1 MKKLLLIVCA
11 AALSFS
17 AAAQTKAEIAV
28 QKKLDKSDVE
38 IQNPKKSASISTWV
52 SRADI
57 YADAAMVY
65 TSKLLAEIPAAQL
78 VSSAIAG
85 EPKAIEDAVVGD
97 VPCSKYVYDNFDV
110 YVSADG
116 MVQFWVVTKE
126 MIPDAMYTAIENLE
140 QAKSLSPSDFMKNV
154 KANNVAAKI
163 NTELLTT
170 GVSAY
175 NLNDYDAALK
185 SFEGA
190 FNAQKTVG
198 NYDTLAYYYAGL
210 CSVDAEE
217 YAKGVEIFES
227 LISINYLQDG
237 MSYYYLATS
246 LKGLGKIEE
255 HVAAYEK
262 AFQEFPEQSNIM
274 AGLINA
280 YIETNRNP
288 EDIVLLIRK
297 AQEINPTNISLYLVE
312 SDLWDKAGKLDEA
325 YAALD
330 KALEIDP
337 NNLAAYYNYAVK
349 KVLESDALVDKANK
363 LDINAVK
370 AYNNMVSQAE
380 ELRKEAVV
388 NLEKCLEI
396 EAENSIVLDLIG
408 QMYFVCRSYGD
419 EYQAKYDAYQAKY
432 GE

>member
-1 MKKLLLIVCA
+1 MKKLFLIVCA

-17 AAAQTKAEIAV
+17 AAAQTKAEITV
-28 QKKLDKSDVE
+28 QKKLDKSDLAIE
-38 IQNPKKSASISTWV
+38 NPKKAGAIATWIT
-52 SRADI
+52 RADA

-116 MVQFWVVTKE
+116 MVQFWNVTKE
-126 MIPDAMYTAIENLE
+126 MVPGAMDIAIENLE
-140 QAKSLSPSDFMKNV
+140 KAKSINPADYMKNI
-154 KANNVAAKI
+154 KANNIADKI
-163 NTELLTT
+163 NTELMTS

-175 NLNDYDAALK
+175 NLNDYDKAFK

-190 FNAQKTVG
+190 FDVQMTVG
-198 NYDTLAYYYAGL
+198 KYDTLAYYYAGL

-217 YAKGVEIFES
+217 YEKGVEIFES
-227 LISINYLQDG
+227 LISHNFLQEG

-246 LKGLGKIEE
+246 LKGLDKIDEY
-255 HVAAYEK
+255 VAIYET
-262 AFQEFPEQSNIM
+262 AFQQFPEQVNIM

-280 YIETNRNP
+280 YIDTNRNP
-288 EDIVLLIRK
+288 EDIVLLIKK
-297 AQEINPTNISLYLVE
+297 AQELNPTNISLYLVE
-312 SDLWDKAGKLDEA
+312 ADIWDKAGKLDEA

-330 KALEIDP
+330 KALEVDP
-337 NNLAAYYNYAVK
+337 NSLAAYYNYAVK
-349 KVLESDALVDKANK
+349 QVLESDALVSKANK
-363 LDINAVK
+363 LDINDVK
-370 AYNNMVSQAE
+370 GYNDMVSQAE
-380 ELRKEAVV
+380 ELRKAAVV

-396 EAENSIVLDLIG
+396 EEGNEIVVDLIG

-419 EYQAKYDAYQAKY
+419 EYQAKYDAFQAKY